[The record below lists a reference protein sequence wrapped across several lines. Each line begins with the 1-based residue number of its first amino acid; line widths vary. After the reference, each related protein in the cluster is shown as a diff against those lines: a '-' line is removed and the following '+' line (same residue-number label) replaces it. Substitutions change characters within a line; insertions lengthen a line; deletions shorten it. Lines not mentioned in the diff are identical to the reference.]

1 VCDFF
6 FLFHSTNVSP
16 IFCPFLSFGFCFEHG
31 YLLSSLASG
40 DYGRK
45 ENYSLRPHDEI
56 WTEGMEPLPAPDWQR
71 FHDIWKLHVPKLR
84 IRNACED
91 TCPECFVLKN
101 KFWYLGI
108 GNTDDKSINS
118 NEELPEDFA
127 ADEALL
133 FNANLHAEQA
143 QQQRNLA
150 AERQHVAVEEAGNAH
165 GERRFVVVFFFFLFS
180 ICVRLMYVAVFFFK
194 LLYGL

>member
-1 VCDFF
+1 MYVFF
-6 FLFHSTNVSP
+6 S
-16 IFCPFLSFGFCFEHG
+16 SFIQPMSHHFFVISFRFCFERG
-31 YLLSSLASG
+31 YLLSSSASG
-40 DYGRK
+40 DYGRI

-56 WTEGMEPLPAPDWQR
+56 WTEGMEPLPVPDWRR
-71 FHDIWKLHVPKLR
+71 FRDIWKTHVPKLR

-101 KFWYLGI
+101 KFRYLGI
-108 GNTDDKSINS
+108 RNTDDVSVNS

-165 GERRFVVVFFFFLFS
+165 GERRFVVMFFFGLFS
-180 ICVRLMYVAVFFFK
+180 ICVLLMYVVVLFFQ

>member
-1 VCDFF
+1 
-6 FLFHSTNVSP
+6 
-16 IFCPFLSFGFCFEHG
+16 
-31 YLLSSLASG
+31 
-40 DYGRK
+40 
-45 ENYSLRPHDEI
+45 
-56 WTEGMEPLPAPDWQR
+56 MEPLPVPDWRR
-71 FHDIWKLHVPKLR
+71 FRDIWKTHVPKLR
-84 IRNACED
+84 ICNPCED

-101 KFWYLGI
+101 KFRYLGI
-108 GNTDDKSINS
+108 RNTDDVSVNS

-165 GERRFVVVFFFFLFS
+165 GERRFVVMFFFVSFQF
-180 ICVRLMYVAVFFFK
+180 VF
-194 LLYGL
+194 Y